1 MLTVRL
7 FFASIESLTKCILPL
22 SSSVIKGLSSVFHVS
37 FVSHFYLEYSCR
49 PPLEDPFTYF
59 PEIILKPLFLICI
72 VLAPTLVHEA
82 DLTAVMAES
91 WFALCLEGF
100 STTTWAANHPLLLSA
115 HSSNS
120 HFLLECWDWGA
131 DE

>member
-1 MLTVRL
+1 MLAVGL

-22 SSSVIKGLSSVFHVS
+22 SSTLFSSSVIKDLSSVFHVS

-59 PEIILKPLFLICI
+59 PEIILKPVFLICI

-91 WFALCLEGF
+91 
-100 STTTWAANHPLLLSA
+100 
-115 HSSNS
+115 
-120 HFLLECWDWGA
+120 
-131 DE
+131 